1 MTKRSLRVLAADGE
15 RAVRR
20 FLQRSLAAQGYI
32 GYEASSGQEVL
43 SAVADDRPD
52 LVLLDLDLP
61 DLDGIEVTH
70 RLREWTSIP
79 IIILSNRDEER
90 AKIAALDAGADDYL
104 TKPFGIGE
112 LMARIRAAMR
122 HTIQGAREPVFRL
135 GDFYVDLARRHVSTG
150 GRDVALTPTE
160 YDLLRVL
167 VQHAG
172 QVLTYHQL
180 LLNVWGKA
188 PGSQVHLVQA
198 TMSNLRRKIEP
209 DPSRPAYVLCEAGV
223 GYRLRAP
230 S

>member
-1 MTKRSLRVLAADGE
+1 MSTFSGERHADGE

-32 GYEASSGQEVL
+32 VYEASSGQEVL
-43 SAVADDRPD
+43 VAVADDRPD

-61 DLDGIEVTH
+61 DLDGVEVTH

-112 LMARIRAAMR
+112 LTARIRAAMR
-122 HTIQGAREPVFRL
+122 HTIQGAAEPVFRL
-135 GDFYVDLARRHVSTG
+135 GELSVDLARRRVSTG
-150 GRDVALTPTE
+150 GREVALTPTE

-180 LLNVWGKA
+180 LLSVWGKA
-188 PGSQVHLVQA
+188 RGSQVHLLQA

-209 DPSRPAYVLCEAGV
+209 DPSRPAYVQCEAGV
-223 GYRLRAP
+223 GYRLRAT